1 MLNEKLVFRLVAV
14 SIVALV
20 LCLPVRANA
29 QTTAKRSMRDLHFR
43 SGQSAL
49 KIPFHITDGGH
60 IFLNLRVNGDSVP
73 LWFGFDS
80 GAEQTLISSKQAKA
94 LGLKLRGEMKATGG
108 GEEEVDFSLTRNVS
122 FELPGVRF
130 VLKEVGVLPLEF
142 PSPVAGE
149 PVGGL
154 LGYDFISRFVVEV
167 DYAARVINLYHP
179 RKFRYRGN
187 GQKVAVKMLDN
198 NPHVFAKVT
207 LPGLAPVEA
216 MFLIDSG
223 ANTDIF
229 FNSPFVAK
237 HKLLES
243 PQQMTEAQTAG
254 IGGASKVRIGSATSM
269 KLGQTVIENPVVHFS
284 QAVKGDS
291 ASTVSAGFIGGKL
304 LRRFKVVI
312 FDQTRRRII
321 LEPKPKTG

>member
-1 MLNEKLVFRLVAV
+1 MIDKNFVFRLMAV
-14 SIVALV
+14 FIIVLF

-29 QTTAKRSMRDLHFR
+29 QTTANRSARDMQFT

-60 IFLNLRVNGDSVP
+60 IFLHLRINNGSRP

-108 GEEEVDFSLTRNVS
+108 GEEEVDFSLTGNVS
-122 FELPGVRF
+122 FELPGVKF

-149 PVGGL
+149 SVGGL

-167 DYAARVINLYHP
+167 DYAARTINLYDP
-179 RKFRYRGN
+179 RKYRYRGN
-187 GQKVAVKMLDN
+187 GQTVAVRMLDN
-198 NPHVFAKVT
+198 NPHVSARVS
-207 LPGLAPVEA
+207 LPGLAPIQA

-223 ANTDIF
+223 ADTNIF
-229 FNSPFVAK
+229 FYSPFVVK

-243 PQQMTEAQTAG
+243 SQLTTEAQVAG
-254 IGGASKVRIGSATSM
+254 IGGTSKIRIGTATSIQ
-269 KLGQTVIENPVVHFS
+269 LGRTVIENPVVHFS

-304 LRRFKVVI
+304 LRQFKVVI
-312 FDQTRRRII
+312 FDQTRSRII
-321 LEPKPKTG
+321 LEPKTS